1 MKRPVV
7 ALVLLLMLTAVAC
20 SSDDTSSDGT
30 TTGPTTSD
38 ETTSG
43 GATDCTDPVE
53 AAAIDIKDF
62 AFSPNCITTPA
73 GTDTLAITNS
83 DTTDHTFTI
92 LAADLNEAIDPGSDV
107 AVDISALNDQRWEF
121 RCNIHP
127 TMTGV
132 LIVT

>member
-1 MKRPVV
+1 MRRPTV
-7 ALVLLLMLTAVAC
+7 ALTLLLIFAAVAC
-20 SSDDTSSDGT
+20 SSDDTSSD
-30 TTGPTTSD
+30 PTTAP
-38 ETTSG
+38 T
-43 GATDCTDPVE
+43 GAEPTTDCTDPVE

-62 AFSPNCITTPA
+62 AFSPDCLTPPA
-73 GTDTLAITNS
+73 GTDTLAVTNS

-121 RCNIHP
+121 RCNLHP

-132 LIVT
+132 LVIT